1 VNDLTIGLLGALL
14 ATNQPLAVS
23 NVIHDQTGVAIE
35 VAADPTTQELRDVM
49 LADDAAQDEVNG
61 WLRAYDAQPATNRTK
76 EASAELN
83 RRIRARFD
91 EVRDRYDRFL
101 KNHPDNAR
109 GYLAYG
115 SFLNDIGDEEGA
127 HLQYENSRQL
137 DPKNPAV
144 WNNLANYYG
153 EFSPQTKA
161 FEYYEQA
168 IKLNPNEPIYY
179 QNFAT
184 TVYLFRK
191 DAREYFHCD
200 EAGVFNKALDLYRR
214 AMALAPDNLVLATD
228 YAISYYGIKP
238 LRTNDALAAWTNAL
252 AICKDEN
259 EREGVEIHLARVKI
273 AAGYFEEAS
282 NHLAAVTNAAFGDLK
297 DRLYRSLLDHKNGA
311 TNAVAGE
318 TNLPARIPALD
329 VPATNIIE
337 PATLVSSNLLV
348 APPPMREPKP
358 Q

>member
-1 VNDLTIGLLGALL
+1 MNDLTIGLLGALL

-23 NVIHDQTGVAIE
+23 NVIHERTGMAIE
-35 VAADPTTQELRDVM
+35 VAADATTQELRDVM
-49 LADDAAQDEVNG
+49 LDDDAAQDDVNA
-61 WLRAYDAQPATNRTK
+61 WLSAFQAQPATNQTAA
-76 EASAELN
+76 ASAELT

-91 EVRDRYDRFL
+91 AVRDRYDHFL
-101 KNHPDNAR
+101 KKHPDNAK

-115 SFLNDIGDEEGA
+115 SFLNDIGDEDGA
-127 HLQYENSRQL
+127 HLQYENARQL

-184 TVYLFRK
+184 TVFLFRK

-200 EAGVFNKALDLYRR
+200 EEHVFNKALGLYRQ

-228 YAISYYGIKP
+228 YAESYYGIKP
-238 LRTNDALAAWTNAL
+238 LRTNDALSAWTNAL

-259 EREGVEIHLARVKI
+259 EREGVQIHLARMKI
-273 AAGYFEEAS
+273 AAGYYEQAS
-282 NHLAAVTNAAFGDLK
+282 NHLAVVTNAAFADLK
-297 DRLYRSLLDHKNGA
+297 NRLYRSLLDHKNGD
-311 TNAVAGE
+311 TNDVAGD
-318 TNLPARIPALD
+318 TNLPVKIPAQE
-329 VPATNIIE
+329 VPPVKVIE

-348 APPPMREPKP
+348 APPPLREAKP
-358 Q
+358 